1 MQPVHMRIVRDDGR
15 EFDIDN
21 VKWMMESD
29 ALENWAE
36 LPHSVS
42 TQENA
47 QYDGGIVTN
56 RRVSVVDRTVKA
68 VLADWRRNAE
78 ARAEV
83 ISFFSPKHEYQAH
96 LTYQGRTRWCGGVQY
111 AFKCEAGNIYEPCSF
126 TWTLLSPMPFLLS
139 EDNFGQDIA
148 LVTPHFGFPF
158 MSAVD
163 RVGTDSQ
170 LAHQMG
176 FQAGVYNYGLSVDVN
191 NDGDVETFPRV
202 EIKARGDVK
211 NPMIIKDGTYYV
223 RVLTEM
229 EQGGVLTIDFEN
241 RPPKVLL
248 NGANATNLVDRS
260 SSFTNMRF
268 DVGGNTFSYD
278 ADIGENVMSVSLY
291 YYKRYLGI

>member
-1 MQPVHMRIVRDDGR
+1 MKPVRLRIVRSDGK
-15 EFDIDN
+15 ELDIDN
-21 VKWMMESD
+21 ERWMMQSD

-56 RRVSVVDRTVKA
+56 NRIEVVDRSVTA
-68 VLADWRRNAE
+68 EIRNPSENAK
-78 ARAEV
+78 ARAEA
-83 ISFFSPKHEYQAH
+83 ISFFNPKHTFAAH
-96 LTYQGRTRWCGGVQY
+96 LTYMGRTRWCEGVQY
-111 AFKCEAGNIYEPCSF
+111 AFKCDAGNIYQPCSF

-148 LVTPHFGFPF
+148 LVTPRFGFPY
-158 MSAVD
+158 MSTVD
-163 RVGTDSQ
+163 RQGSAQ
-170 LAHQMG
+170 RFPHQKG
-176 FQAGVYNYGLSVDVN
+176 FQCGTYNYGRSVNIN

-202 EIKARGDVK
+202 EIVAKGDVS
-211 NPMIIKDGTYYV
+211 NPMIVKDGTTFV
-223 RVLTEM
+223 RVVTDM
-229 EQGGVLTIDFEN
+229 VQGDTLTIDLEN

-248 NGANATNLVDRS
+248 NGKNATNLVDRA
-260 SSFTNMRF
+260 SSFSGMGF
-268 DVGGNTFSYD
+268 DMGLNSFSYD

>member
-1 MQPVHMRIVRDDGR
+1 MQPVHMRIVRDDGK
-15 EFDIDN
+15 EFAIDN
-21 VKWMMESD
+21 IKWMMEND

-78 ARAEV
+78 ARAEA

-111 AFKCEAGNIYEPCSF
+111 AFKCEVGNIYEPCSI

-148 LVTPHFGFPF
+148 LVTPHFGFPY

-163 RVGTDSQ
+163 RVGTESR
-170 LAHQMG
+170 LAHQKG
-176 FQAGVYNYGLSVDVN
+176 FQVGVYNYGLSVDVD

-211 NPMIIKDGTYYV
+211 NPLIMKDGTYYV

-229 EQGGVLTIDFEN
+229 EQGDVLTIDFEN
-241 RPPKVLL
+241 RPPRVTL

-268 DVGGNTFSYD
+268 DVGANSFSYD
-278 ADIGENVMSVSLY
+278 ADVGENVMSVSLY

>member
-1 MQPVHMRIVRDDGR
+1 MQPVHLRIVRDDGR
-15 EFDIDN
+15 EFAIDN
-21 VKWMMESD
+21 ERWLVPND
-29 ALENWAE
+29 GLEGWAE

-47 QYDGGIVTN
+47 SYDGGIVTN
-56 RRVSVVDRTVKA
+56 RRITVADRTVTA
-68 VLADWRRNAE
+68 ELADWRENAK

-83 ISFFSPKHEYQAH
+83 ISFFSPKREYQAH

-111 AFKCEAGNIYEPCSF
+111 AFKCDAGNIYRPCSF
-126 TWTLLSPMPFLLS
+126 SWTVLSPMPFLLS

-148 LVTPHFGFPF
+148 LVTPRFGFPY

-163 RVGTDSQ
+163 RAGADKVTPHQQGFQVGT
-170 LAHQMG
+170 
-176 FQAGVYNYGLSVDVN
+176 YNYGRSVSID

-202 EIKARGDVK
+202 EIVARGKVK
-211 NPMIIKDGTYYV
+211 NPSIVKDDTYYV

-229 EQGGVLTIDFEN
+229 EQGDALTIDFEN
-241 RPPKVLL
+241 RPPRVTL

-268 DVGGNTFSYD
+268 DTGANTFSYD
-278 ADIGENVMSVSLY
+278 ADVGENVMAVSLY

>member
-1 MQPVHMRIVRDDGR
+1 MQSVHLRIVRDDGK
-15 EFDIDN
+15 EFAIDN
-21 VKWMMESD
+21 EKWMMEND
-29 ALENWAE
+29 ALKNWAE

-56 RRVSVVDRTVKA
+56 RRISVVDRTVKA
-68 VLADWRRNAE
+68 VLADWRKNAE

-111 AFKCEAGNIYEPCSF
+111 AFKCETGNIYEPCSF

-139 EDNFGQDIA
+139 EGNFGQDIA
-148 LVTPHFGFPF
+148 LVTPHFGFPY

-163 RVGTDSQ
+163 RVGTESR
-170 LAHQMG
+170 LAHQKG
-176 FQAGVYNYGLSVDVN
+176 FQVGVYNYGRSVNVA

-211 NPMIIKDGTYYV
+211 NPLIMKDGTYYV
-223 RVLTEM
+223 RVLTGM
-229 EQGGVLTIDFEN
+229 EQGDVLTIDFEN
-241 RPPKVLL
+241 RPPRVTL
-248 NGANATNLVDRS
+248 NGASIMHMVDRS
-260 SSFTNMRF
+260 SSFTNMGF
-268 DVGGNTFSYD
+268 DVGANSFSYD
-278 ADIGENVMSVSLY
+278 ADSGENVMSVSLY